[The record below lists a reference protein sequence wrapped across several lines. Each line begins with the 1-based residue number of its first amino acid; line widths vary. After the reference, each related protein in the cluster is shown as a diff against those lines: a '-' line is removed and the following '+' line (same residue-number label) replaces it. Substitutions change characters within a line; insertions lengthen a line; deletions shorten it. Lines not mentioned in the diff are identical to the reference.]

1 MSIATDTA
9 TEYIRVALFA
19 AERGDVGEA
28 LYHID
33 KAQALLLRP
42 EVEIEKPGTVVG
54 ERINYSHLGK
64 VLAEK
69 ARLRFA

>member
-9 TEYIRVALFA
+9 SEFLMVAQRA
-19 AERGDVGEA
+19 SERGDVREA

-33 KAQALLLRP
+33 KAQQLLLRP
-42 EVEIEKPGTVVG
+42 DIEVEAPGTAVG
-54 ERINYSHLGK
+54 ESIRYGHLGR

-69 ARLRFA
+69 AKRRFA